1 MMNAQAQTQ
10 AQAQRGSYGEIPIY
24 HLDTETRKR
33 ISALVEGAASAA
45 KVDEHGNWDFGIERL
60 NRRGTR
66 WQALNWDLY
75 AYGTDVHSGVLL
87 AVIQVRQAVSGRRW
101 TQVRKNYYLIGTN
114 EDGTT
119 FAHPVSAHVIH
130 AAIRAGQDVV
140 RRVQDWI
147 FGGDYGRMLRQ
158 GDLGLIPLRRAQGER
173 TPHRSMVLE
182 DSHELQASA
191 IRLGGDGVVY
201 AKDPLLVHLPGT
213 HPRVEASGWHKIV
226 VGRRAPFWKFAAP
239 TVD

>member
-1 MMNAQAQTQ
+1 MQAQAQ

-24 HLDTETRKR
+24 RLDTETRKR
-33 ISALVEGAASAA
+33 ISELVEGAASAA
-45 KVDEHGNWDFGIERL
+45 KVDEHGSWDFGIAKL

-75 AYGTDVHSGVLL
+75 AYSTDVHSGALL

-119 FAHPVSAHVIH
+119 FAHPVSANVIH
-130 AAIRAGQDVV
+130 AAIRAGKDVV
-140 RRVQDWI
+140 RAVQDWI

-182 DSHELQASA
+182 DSHELQASE
-191 IRLGGDGVVY
+191 IRFGGDGVVY

-226 VGRRAPFWKFAAP
+226 VGRRAPFWRFAAP